1 MPQTFSGAKNPF
13 LSELDALQNYNLSFL
28 GTTGKPVVA
37 IDRNMKYKVYPSA
50 NKASVTLGISNPCI
64 LKCLADDESKRAKYA
79 GDYCFALASEV

>member
-1 MPQTFSGAKNPF
+1 MGK
-13 LSELDALQNYNLSFL
+13 
-28 GTTGKPVVA
+28 TTGKPVVA

-79 GDYCFALASEV
+79 GDYCFALASEVQIEKEDGTVDIDKRKS